1 MHKQIM
7 NLMKIKKTINN
18 DNIFNITME
27 AKFLATKG
35 SLGNDSGNANE
46 NRKKKEFYISKI
58 TTLHVIDTFL
68 TFLSRC
74 CTTVA

>member
-46 NRKKKEFYISKI
+46 NGKKK
-58 TTLHVIDTFL
+58 
-68 TFLSRC
+68 
-74 CTTVA
+74 